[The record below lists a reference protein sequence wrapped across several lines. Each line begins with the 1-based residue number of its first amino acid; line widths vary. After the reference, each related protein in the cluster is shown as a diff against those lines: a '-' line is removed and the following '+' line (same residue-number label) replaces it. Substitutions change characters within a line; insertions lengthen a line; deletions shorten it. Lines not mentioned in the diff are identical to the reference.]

1 MSTDSDAPKSKNN
14 RITRRKFLST
24 SAGSAISLA
33 ALGTNAAAQTQLQQQ
48 QQQQTQPPQQTS
60 QQQPAPAAK
69 SPFPSNFLWGASTSA
84 YQIEGA
90 PREDGKDLSVWDEFS
105 RQPGAIRDGQN
116 GDVACD
122 FYHRYAED
130 IARMQSIGI
139 QAFRFSIA
147 WSRVIPEGAGDTNQ
161 KGLDFYSHLVDALLA
176 AKITPVVTL
185 FHWDTPLA
193 LMQRGSWEARDM
205 ASWFSDYAALVTR
218 TLSDRVKYWLTINEP
233 RSFIGGGYVTGE
245 QAPGERL
252 PRNEYMRAAHITLL
266 AHGRAV
272 QAIRANAKAPVQ
284 VSYACDV
291 SPCLPETPSAADI
304 AAAQA
309 ATFESPV
316 DHFSG
321 QFWWRENAW
330 WLDPVYTGQY
340 PADALAALA
349 DDAPEIRAGDM
360 ETIHQPLDFIGTNIY
375 GGRLVRA
382 ASDANNQ
389 GSEHASAQVSVPIKD
404 QLVAFPAGFPLTAM
418 GWEVT
423 PDALYWGPKW
433 LHERYKLPI
442 LITENGCS
450 CRDWASLDGQVHDPN
465 RIDFTARY
473 LQALA
478 RASSEGVPVQGYL
491 HWSLLD
497 NFEWQEGYTQR
508 FGMIFVDYPTQKRI
522 LKDSARWYASVI
534 KSNGASLPASPSPPA
549 TSTPPQS

>member
-1 MSTDSDAPKSKNN
+1 MSHDDELKSPPHAD
-14 RITRRKFLST
+14 RSLTRRQFLGA
-24 SAGSAISLA
+24 SAGSALGLS
-33 ALGTNAAAQTQLQQQ
+33 ALRGNVVGQAQ
-48 QQQQTQPPQQTS
+48 S
-60 QQQPAPAAK
+60 QQPSSSQPSQQPSAPPPAK
-69 SPFPSNFLWGASTSA
+69 SPFPGNFLWGASTSA

-90 PREDGKDLSVWDEFS
+90 PHADGKDLSVWDEFC

-130 IARMQSIGI
+130 IARMQSMGV
-139 QAFRFSIA
+139 QAFRFSIS
-147 WSRVIPEGAGDTNQ
+147 WTRVIPEGTGDTNP

-176 AKITPVVTL
+176 AKITPIVTL

-233 RSFIGGGYVTGE
+233 RSFIGGGYVTGV
-245 QAPGERL
+245 QAPGEKL

-272 QAIRANAKAPVQ
+272 QAIRANAKNPVQ
-284 VSYACDV
+284 IGYPCDF
-291 SPCLPETPSAADI
+291 SPCLPETPSAANVV
-304 AAAQA
+304 AAQA

-316 DHFSG
+316 DHFAG

-330 WLDPVYTGQY
+330 WLDPVYTGEY
-340 PADALAALA
+340 PADALTALA
-349 DDAPEIRAGDM
+349 GDAPEIRSGDM
-360 ETIHQPLDFIGTNIY
+360 ETIHQPLDFMGTNIY

-382 ASDANNQ
+382 AQGGDSQ
-389 GSEHASAQVSVPIKD
+389 GSDQAKD

-423 PDALYWGPKW
+423 PDAMYWGPKW
-433 LHERYKLPI
+433 LHERYKLPMF
-442 LITENGCS
+442 ITENGCS
-450 CRDWASLDGQVHDPN
+450 CRDWVSLDGQVHDPN

-508 FGMIFVDYPTQKRI
+508 FGMIFVDYPTQNRI
-522 LKDSARWYASVI
+522 LKDSAHWYANI
-534 KSNGASLPASPSPPA
+534 IRSNGASLPSSPPA
-549 TSTPPQS
+549 APPPQP

>member
-1 MSTDSDAPKSKNN
+1 MSRDDKLKPPPNAN
-14 RITRRKFLST
+14 RSLTRRQFLGA
-24 SAGSAISLA
+24 SAGSALSLSALREKA
-33 ALGTNAAAQTQLQQQ
+33 ASRAQTE
-48 QQQQTQPPQQTS
+48 QQQQTQLPQPS
-60 QQQPAPAAK
+60 QQQPQQQLPPAK
-69 SPFPSNFLWGASTSA
+69 SPFPANFLWGASTSA

-90 PREDGKDLSVWDEFS
+90 PREDGKDLSVWDEFP

-147 WSRVIPEGAGDTNQ
+147 WTRVIPEGTGDTNP

-205 ASWFSDYAALVTR
+205 AGWFSDYAALLTR

-233 RSFIGGGYVTGE
+233 RSFIGGGYVTGV

-252 PRNEYMRAAHITLL
+252 PRNEYMRAAHMTLL

-272 QAIRANAKAPVQ
+272 QAIRANAKTPVQ
-284 VSYACDV
+284 IGYPCDF
-291 SPCLPETPSAADI
+291 SPCLPETPSAANV

-309 ATFESPV
+309 ATFESPL

-321 QFWWRENAW
+321 QYWWRENAW

-340 PADALAALA
+340 PADALTALA

-360 ETIHQPLDFIGTNIY
+360 EIIHQPLDFMGTNIY
-375 GGRLVRA
+375 GGRLVRSA
-382 ASDANNQ
+382 PDGQ
-389 GSEHASAQVSVPIKD
+389 GQEKN
-404 QLVAFPAGFPLTAM
+404 QLVAFPAGYALTAM

-423 PDALYWGPKW
+423 PDAMYWGPKW

-442 LITENGCS
+442 FITENGCS

-465 RIDFTARY
+465 RIDFTTRY
-473 LQALA
+473 LKALA

-522 LKDSARWYASVI
+522 LKDSAHWYAGVI
-534 KSNGASLPASPSPPA
+534 KSNGASLS
-549 TSTPPQS
+549 

>member
-1 MSTDSDAPKSKNN
+1 MSTDSDASKSKNN
-14 RITRRKFLST
+14 RITRRKFLSA

-33 ALGTNAAAQTQLQQQ
+33 ALGSNAATPEQSQ
-48 QQQQTQPPQQTS
+48 QQQQTQPPQQ
-60 QQQPAPAAK
+60 QPAPATPK
-69 SPFPSNFLWGASTSA
+69 SPFPADFLWGASTSA

-90 PREDGKDLSVWDEFS
+90 PRDDGKDLSVWDEFS
-105 RQPGAIRDGQN
+105 RQPGAIRDGQT

-130 IARMQSIGI
+130 IARMQSMGI
-139 QAFRFSIA
+139 QAFCFSIS
-147 WSRVIPEGAGDTNQ
+147 WPRIIPEGAGDTNQ

-176 AKITPVVTL
+176 AKITPIVTL

-233 RSFIGGGYVTGE
+233 RSFIGSGYVTGE

-272 QAIRANAKAPVQ
+272 QAIRANAKTPVQ
-284 VSYACDV
+284 IGYPCDF
-291 SPCLPETPSAADI
+291 SPCLPETPSAADV

-340 PADALAALA
+340 PADALSALG

-360 ETIHQPLDFIGTNIY
+360 EIIHQPLDFMGTNIY

-382 ASDANNQ
+382 TPDGQGQTGNQ
-389 GSEHASAQVSVPIKD
+389 MKG

-423 PDALYWGPKW
+423 PDAMYWGPKW

-442 LITENGCS
+442 FITENGCS

-465 RIDFTARY
+465 RIDFTTRY

-478 RASSEGVPVQGYL
+478 RASGEGVPIQGYL

-522 LKDSARWYASVI
+522 LKDSAHWYATII
-534 KSNGASLPASPSPPA
+534 KSNGASLPAPPTA
-549 TSTPPQS
+549 GAASSQ